1 MRWLATTAFYVK
13 SLFSKRKMDEQLS
26 EEVRTHVEMATED
39 NIAKGMTPDDA
50 RYAALREFGNVAQVQ
65 ERTREE
71 RDWVWLEQIWKDTG
85 FAARSLARVRG
96 FTLTIW
102 VTLAVGIGVATV
114 VFDLTSHMLFPLP
127 FPQSEQL
134 FLIGFK
140 DKQNPFSPY
149 RTGLHLQAYQ
159 EQVRAFSEYAAVSR
173 EITNVVVQ
181 DEPVIANLLSA
192 SLDCFRTLGIKP
204 VLGRGF
210 LPEEHRP
217 GADNVVIISDVFWRQ
232 HFGASPDALNRKVL
246 IDQQICTVIGVL
258 ARAQPFPPT
267 FDGEVYRPLV
277 LKADPANPFT
287 PILFTIGR
295 LRPGVAVEQAR
306 AELAAV
312 KLPALPPWAA
322 AYFTEQETVLRKPAE
337 LSRPET
343 LWVMLTAAALL
354 YAIACLNAMN
364 LMLVRLLGR
373 KMELSIRLA
382 LGGTRRQIVRLLVI
396 ESVGLSLLASLTV
409 VFAARWLFPPI
420 FAALTNSEAVR
431 YVSFWDWRTLGCIA
445 GLSVLAGV
453 AVVLVPIW
461 RLFRTDISPGLKDG
475 GRAMGGSRRLG
486 RLRSTLVML
495 QAALAVILLAG
506 TGLMVRSFEK
516 LRHVDLGFDP
526 IGRVKVQIAFP
537 RGFEPAPQARLQ
549 LFERLR
555 ERLATLP
562 GVRQASAG
570 QDSLLIGSFWGT
582 AQLQMP
588 DGSYQPV
595 AGSFVTENFLQTAGL
610 TLKRG
615 RWLSDKGV
623 YEVVINE
630 TLARARFGDENA
642 VGQSIKLLVNGD
654 YPIPVVGVVHDV
666 KETVRSGA
674 GMRIYTP
681 ASLYPP
687 NISTLLLRM
696 DHDPGKE
703 FAGLVRHA
711 IYEFDPKLIV
721 STVSSINEA
730 VDNSMWAER
739 NAFTILKGLSAIAL
753 GLAAV
758 GLFSVMA
765 FTVNSRTK
773 EFGVRLA
780 LGAGPADLYRLVMNR
795 GLATVAM
802 GIVMGTLGALGLTRF
817 MQSLLF
823 ETTPNDPVVYL
834 AVAGVLL
841 VAAVLACWLPARR
854 AAKVDPTIALRAE

>member
-1 MRWLATTAFYVK
+1 MKFLRRIR
-13 SLFSKRKMDEQLS
+13 SLFWKNKLDA
-26 EEVRTHVEMATED
+26 EMAEEMRLHLELQTEL
-39 NIAKGMTPDDA
+39 NLKAGMNPDDA
-50 RYAALREFGNVAQVQ
+50 RYAALRQFGNVAGIQ
-65 ERTREE
+65 ERTRDE
-71 RDWVWLEQIWKDTG
+71 RGWVWLEQIGKDIG
-85 FAARSLARVRG
+85 FAGRSLGRARG
-96 FTLTIW
+96 FTLTVW
-102 VTLAVGIGVATV
+102 VTLVVGIGVATV
-114 VFDLTSHMLFPLP
+114 VFDLTSHILFPQP

-140 DKQNPFSPY
+140 DKQNPFTPY

-181 DEPVIANLLSA
+181 GEPVITDLLSV
-192 SLDCFRTLGIKP
+192 SVDCFLTLGIKP

-210 LPEEHRP
+210 LPEEHRV
-217 GADNVVIISDVFWRQ
+217 GADNVVIISDLFWRQ
-232 HFGASPDALNRKVL
+232 HFNASPDVLGSKIL
-246 IDQQICTVIGVL
+246 IDQQVCTVIGVL
-258 ARAQPFPPT
+258 ALAQPFPPT

-277 LKADPANPFT
+277 LKVDPANPFT

-295 LRPGVAVEQAR
+295 LRPGVSVEQAST
-306 AELAAV
+306 ELAAIT
-312 KLPALPPWAA
+312 LPPLPPWAA
-322 AYFTEQETVLRKPAE
+322 AYFTEQETVLKNPAE

-343 LWVMLTAAALL
+343 LWVMLIAATLL
-354 YAIACLNAMN
+354 YAMACLNAMN

-373 KMELSIRLA
+373 RQELSIRLA
-382 LGGTRRQIVRLLVI
+382 LGGSRWQIVRLLVI
-396 ESVGLSLLASLTV
+396 ESAGLALLASFTV

-420 FAALTNSEAVR
+420 LVALTRSEAMR

-445 GLSVLAGV
+445 GLTLLASV
-453 AVVLVPIW
+453 VVVVVPVW
-461 RLFRTDISPGLKDG
+461 RLLHAEINPGLKDG
-475 GRAMGGSRRLG
+475 GRAMGGSRQTG
-486 RLRSTLVML
+486 ALRAALVML

-516 LRHVDLGFDP
+516 LRQVDLGFDP
-526 IGRVKVQIAFP
+526 TGRVKVQINFP
-537 RGFEPAPQARLQ
+537 RGFEPEPQARLQ

-562 GVRQASAG
+562 GVRQVSAG

-588 DGSYQPV
+588 DGTYQPV

-610 TLKRG
+610 ILKRG

-630 TLARARFGDENA
+630 TLARARFGDEDP

-696 DHDPGKE
+696 DRDPSRE

-711 IYEFDPKLIV
+711 IYKFDPKLIV
-721 STVSSINEA
+721 STVSSINETIN
-730 VDNSMWAER
+730 NSMWAER

-753 GLAAV
+753 GLAAM
-758 GLFSVMA
+758 GLFSVIA
-765 FTVNSRTK
+765 FSVNSRTK

-780 LGAGPADLYRLVMNR
+780 LGAGPADLHRMVMKR
-795 GLATVAM
+795 GLGTVAM
-802 GIVMGTLGALGLTRF
+802 GIGLGTVGALGLTRF

-834 AVAGVLL
+834 AVTCVLL
-841 VAAVLACWLPARR
+841 LAAILACWLPARR
-854 AAKVDPTIALRAE
+854 AARVDPVVALRSE